1 MKSSPN
7 SNSPF
12 EKHGASCSLASRF
25 GMLVTLALTL
35 PILLRGVPLP
45 AKESNVSQPFH
56 KRQSL
61 DDRVER
67 LARYLGLSHAQMSAL
82 KNILI
87 ERQQEVFRMRHA
99 SSAGEGLQMDQFR
112 AIEDKTAERI
122 RAILTAEQRKKYE
135 PLSNGRS
142 DSAAQNV
149 SVEDWL
155 KQTRP

>member
-1 MKSSPN
+1 
-7 SNSPF
+7 
-12 EKHGASCSLASRF
+12 
-25 GMLVTLALTL
+25 MLVTLALIL
-35 PILLRGVPLP
+35 PILLPGVPSP
-45 AKESNVSQPFH
+45 AKESNVSQPFRGLVSTH

-67 LARYLGLSHAQMSAL
+67 LARYLGLSQAQMSAL

-112 AIEDKTAERI
+112 AVEDKTAERI
-122 RAILTAEQRKKYE
+122 RAILTKEQRKKYD
-135 PLSNGRS
+135 PLGNRTS
-142 DSAAQNV
+142 DSAARNV

-155 KQTRP
+155 KRTQP